1 MNIEVI
7 DPFDFDPFYQDTSM
21 PRSTVRYYVRGI
33 QVMEVVVGD
42 EETLKA
48 ANHRF
53 LARSN
58 VARQLQ
64 KTFLTLRTTNERA

>member
-7 DPFDFDPFYQDTSM
+7 DPLDFDPFYQDTSI
-21 PRSTVRYYVRGI
+21 PFSTVRYYIRGI

-48 ANHRF
+48 ANRRF

-64 KTFLTLRTTNERA
+64 KTFLTLRTTNERV